1 MSKETVVDVAERI
14 EHDDTIVIDR
24 VDTPLVV
31 TDNPLKDN
39 NGAVVFT
46 AEKQDRPDEGLLT
59 SVSFGIGHPSGGAD
73 AELTVQS
80 YSEAPSE
87 RVAEIERNYDD
98 IRTQEQFKVSSLS
111 IVD

>member
-1 MSKETVVDVAERI
+1 MSKQTVTDVAKQLEL
-14 EHDDTIVIDR
+14 DDTIVIDR

-31 TDNPLKDN
+31 TDRPIRDN
-39 NGAVVFT
+39 EGAIVFT
-46 AEKQDRPDEGLLT
+46 AEKRDYPDQGMLT
-59 SVSFGIGHPSGGAD
+59 SIVFGIGHPSGGVD

-87 RVAEIERNYDD
+87 RVAEIERDYDD
-98 IRTQEQFKVSSLS
+98 IRTQEQFQVASLS